1 MDILNWLHIKKQQLI
16 RTVANNIETD
26 VLPVGADVSF
36 QKRGD
41 KYQTYGLTLAGLK
54 NDVINGNM
62 VYEQSTFSPFAF
74 ITDPM
79 PHYGTG
85 QVNFPGIPKNIIYR
99 LVGFI
104 SVPGNASSYSVK
116 IGELATT
123 SPAAPLQEIAIVSNG
138 SSIQEDGITGI
149 GRAISVMAPGAIVRD
164 DSTSAPV
171 ILTSAYI
178 RADNSADPLV
188 QEVFV
193 ELAGPTDFGC
203 TVTLDILVGV
213 PEGYTFT
220 WTR

>member
-1 MDILNWLHIKKQQLI
+1 MDILNWLYLKKQQLI

-54 NDVINGNM
+54 NDVIYDNM
-62 VYEQSTFSPFAF
+62 VYEQGTFFPGAF
-74 ITDPM
+74 TTDPL
-79 PHYGTG
+79 PNYGSG
-85 QVNFPGIPKNIIYR
+85 QVNFPGIPKNLIYR

-104 SVPGNASSYSVK
+104 QAPGFASSYSIK

-123 SPAAPLQEIAIVSNG
+123 SPATPLQEISVVSNG
-138 SSIQEDGITGI
+138 SSVQEDGITGI
-149 GRAISVMAPGAIVRD
+149 GRAVSVMAPGAIARNA
-164 DSTSAPV
+164 STSAPV
-171 ILTSAYI
+171 ILTTAYI
-178 RADNSADPLV
+178 RADNSVNPLV

-193 ELAGPTDFGC
+193 EVAGPTNFTC
-203 TVTLDILVGV
+203 NIILDILVGI